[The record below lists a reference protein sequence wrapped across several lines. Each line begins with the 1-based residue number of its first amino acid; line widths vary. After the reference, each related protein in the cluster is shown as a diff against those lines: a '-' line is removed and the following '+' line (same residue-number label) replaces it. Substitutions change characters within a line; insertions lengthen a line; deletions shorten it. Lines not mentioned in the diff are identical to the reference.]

1 MARPSEWPVCEGRS
15 LNHAVACNSDDCGI
29 MRPSARGFVRLISV
43 RAESKHGKRLNP
55 RKADLHRWRET
66 FAEKLRGWGIDAE
79 ASRLGVELSES
90 GRSVAPAPATCRH
103 PATSAPRPSTALGRP
118 AEATRLCH
126 DPSRQ
131 TLSAAHAAGSR
142 PTGPRIAMDVRPG
155 EGLVD
160 IGRLPRYW
168 TGRRRLLFAQTL
180 ERAGPRRTQ
189 RSADRRPDG

>member
-79 ASRLGVELSES
+79 ASRLGVELFES

-103 PATSAPRPSTALGRP
+103 PATSAPRPSTALERP

-142 PTGPRIAMDVRPG
+142 PTGASHRDGRTAWRRACRYRSIASILDGAR
-155 EGLVD
+155 
-160 IGRLPRYW
+160 
-168 TGRRRLLFAQTL
+168 TFAL
-180 ERAGPRRTQ
+180 RADARTSRTEKDAAQRGPT
-189 RSADRRPDG
+189 A